1 MQRRPLVLLGNVGVG
16 KSIFLKHFFRVEAPD
31 LLDHSLVFFLDFL
44 TDAGLLTDFQG
55 KLVAT
60 VTESLSEQYGIDIHE
75 GAFIKA
81 TYNRERNQ
89 FKKGL
94 FGELREADPDEYAR
108 QERAMLLGHSQ
119 KQQEHLRRSLEHLGG
134 TRRLDFVLVVD
145 NVDHHTRDDQ
155 EKIFILSESLAST
168 WPFAVFLSLRPD
180 TFYESRREGALAA
193 YQPRVFT
200 VEPPRTDLVI
210 AKRLKFAQAQ
220 LEETGRL
227 GTFPTGLQIDSS
239 SLLAYI
245 DVLIEGFDRNEALK
259 EMVDNLS
266 SGNIRQALDFL
277 SRFVGSGYFG
287 TARVLEVA
295 ERGEIYTLP
304 VHEFLRAIIFGPYAH
319 YLPASS
325 TIVNLFDVSTNDAG
339 EHFLLSMIL
348 ASCESR
354 GEATTHGFVEE
365 MRLYEEFQALGF
377 VLQQVQAQLDRALSR
392 GLLEVSGDNPTLRS
406 LRITAAGAY
415 MYKKLLHNFTYV
427 DAMIDDTPI
436 VDVDF
441 RGKMH
446 LARTLPERLERVGL
460 FADYLDASWAFEQGV
475 TTFSW
480 PDSAAHLRR
489 DLTLTAERATR
500 SAARSSSRRS

>member
-1 MQRRPLVLLGNVGVG
+1 LQRRPLVLLGNVGVG